1 MLLRCM
7 LLRSTE
13 WYLEQHVWSTEDC
26 LTTEHVT
33 CCADRKIAGNHI
45 FPHSSTSW
53 MSRKCQAT
61 LSLLAI
67 LTQTCGPRSPRAQLA
82 ARLRLIFCKSSPRK
96 HHVNLGFKTWHILQ
110 VCRSMCILG
119 KLGKRAMSFSRK
131 CCPRSKCSWQRA
143 NAYFTNTLAC
153 SGGK

>member
-1 MLLRCM
+1 MVLRATCMEHRRQSHNRTCDMLCRTEK
-7 LLRSTE
+7 LLAITF
-13 WYLEQHVWSTEDC
+13 
-26 LTTEHVT
+26 
-33 CCADRKIAGNHI
+33 
-45 FPHSSTSW
+45 FPHLSTSW

-61 LSLLAI
+61 LILLAI
-67 LTQTCGPRSPRAQLA
+67 LTQTCGPLSPRAQLA

-96 HHVNLGFKTWHILQ
+96 HHVNLGFKTWRILQ

-143 NAYFTNTLAC
+143 NAYFTNTVAC
-153 SGGK
+153 SGGKKARPCTPP